1 MSRQGGILV
10 VDWKLN
16 KLVEGHI
23 AFGGHWTATI
33 ILSYLEL
40 ESLDLAEESRPS
52 KLDLL
57 LLEESPRPL
66 KLELILLASLDVL
79 L

>member
-10 VDWKLN
+10 VDWKW
-16 KLVEGHI
+16 KEACEGPHRI
-23 AFGGHWTATI
+23 WWTATI